1 MRFCKISELLA
12 WVSTYHQALA
22 EKYMALADESTK
34 ERAAMLLKYLSE
46 HQQLLADSV
55 NRYSDDAGES
65 LLTTWSDQCPE
76 LDLPESVSQLHST
89 LSGKETD
96 EIIRKVIELHNLL
109 IDMYKALAEKA
120 TNSSV
125 KELFENLAKMEQQ
138 EEMRVVRDAQRLE
151 DY

>member
-22 EKYMALADESTK
+22 VKYSTLADETTK
-34 ERAAMLLKYLSE
+34 ERAAMLLTYLSE
-46 HQQLLADSV
+46 HQKVLADAV
-55 NRYSDDAGES
+55 NKYSDDAAQN

-76 LDLPESVSQLHST
+76 LDLPDSIVNLHIS

-96 EIIRKVIELHNLL
+96 EIIRNVIDFHNVL
-109 IDMYKALAEKA
+109 IEMYKALAEKA
-120 TNSSV
+120 NNPSV
-125 KELFENLAKMEQQ
+125 QALFEDLAKMEQQ
-138 EEMRVVRDAQRLE
+138 EEMRMVRDAQRLE

>member
-22 EKYMALADESTK
+22 EKYMALADEAAK

-46 HQQLLADSV
+46 HQKLLADSV
-55 NRYSDDAGES
+55 NKYSDDAAQN

-76 LDLPESVSQLHST
+76 LGLPDSVSQLHSS
-89 LSGKETD
+89 LSGKDTD
-96 EIIRKVIELHNLL
+96 EIIRNVIEFHNVL

-120 TNSSV
+120 TNPSV
-125 KELFENLAKMEQQ
+125 KELFEELAKMEQQ